1 MERFAEFKERHRED
15 IERAGINDHA
25 LRDVLLLLL
34 TDTLDEERVP
44 KIGTINRKI
53 GNAMERFGRREDIQ
67 RILDGMELA
76 MNNEEE

>member
-1 MERFAEFKERHRED
+1 MC
-15 IERAGINDHA
+15 I
-25 LRDVLLLLL
+25 RDR

-44 KIGTINRKI
+44 KLGTINWKI
-53 GNAMERFGRREDIQ
+53 GIAMERFGRREDIQ